1 MEYYGKFVYDTTLP
15 VYGTV
20 WGYIDGM
27 AEGYATSYED
37 FIEQLRDG
45 IFDVSADWRQNV
57 DADTYDVDWD
67 LDTDSA
73 DDKIVDDVA
82 DYDESEIMDRITIG

>member
-1 MEYYGKFVYDTTLP
+1 
-15 VYGTV
+15 V

-37 FIEQLRDG
+37 FISQLRDG

-57 DADTYDVDWD
+57 DADIYDIDWELGED
-67 LDTDSA
+67 PA
-73 DDKIVDDVA
+73 NEKIVDDVA
-82 DYDESEIMDRITIG
+82 DYDEDEIMDRITIG